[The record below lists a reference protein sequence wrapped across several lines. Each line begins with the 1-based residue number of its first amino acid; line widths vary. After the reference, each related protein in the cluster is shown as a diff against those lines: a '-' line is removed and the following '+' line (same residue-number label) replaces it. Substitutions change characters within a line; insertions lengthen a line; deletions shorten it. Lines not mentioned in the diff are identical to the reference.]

1 MTALLRLAH
10 MIDALTEWV
19 GKGADWAVL
28 ATVVVG
34 FVNVAGR
41 YVGRYLGIPI
51 ASNLFFEAQ
60 WYLFSITFFLGFAYI
75 LKHGVNVRVDFLYAK
90 WPDTRKALVDL
101 IGTLV
106 VLIPFCVI
114 GIMVTIGPVRTA
126 WGMLPSGVW
135 DLGAM
140 EMSPDPNGLPR
151 APIKTMIL
159 VAFATLLLQAVAQ
172 CIKYVAIL
180 FGQRQVAAEIASDVE
195 VGAQ

>member
-1 MTALLRLAH
+1 MAALLRLAH
-10 MIDALTEWV
+10 AIDALTEWV
-19 GKGADWAVL
+19 GKGANWAVL

-41 YVGRYLGIPI
+41 YLGRYLGIPI

-60 WYLFSITFFLGFAYI
+60 WYLFSVTFFLGFAYI

-101 IGTLV
+101 IGTLI

-114 GIMVTIGPVRTA
+114 GILVTIGPVRTS
-126 WGMLPSGVW
+126 WGVLPSGVW

-140 EMSPDPNGLPR
+140 EMSSDPNGLPR

-172 CIKYVAIL
+172 CIKYIAIL
-180 FGQRQVAAEIASDVE
+180 RGQHQVAAEIASDVE